1 MQCMKD
7 FILIA
12 MKCENA
18 CDRTKKCIKRQG
30 VKFPA
35 KCVKMFVRNVFCTQF
50 LHTVLKYLYKIDFL
64 NLKTNSLQVEV
75 SFHFVFQSPVAH
87 QKHNYVVEYR
97 SEEND
102 EVYYCFGAINS
113 QI

>member
-1 MQCMKD
+1 MKD

-18 CDRTKKCIKRQG
+18 CDRTKKCIKKAGRQVPCQVCQNVCLKLLLYTISAYG
-30 VKFPA
+30 IKI
-35 KCVKMFVRNVFCTQF
+35 FVQNRFSEF
-50 LHTVLKYLYKIDFL
+50 EI
-64 NLKTNSLQVEV
+64 NSLQVEV